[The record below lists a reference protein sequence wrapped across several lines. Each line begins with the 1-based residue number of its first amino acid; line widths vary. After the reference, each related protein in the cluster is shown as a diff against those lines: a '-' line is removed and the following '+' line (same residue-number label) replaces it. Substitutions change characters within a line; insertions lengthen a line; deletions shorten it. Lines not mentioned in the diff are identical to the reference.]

1 MGRDG
6 FIPKKFFGY
15 VHPKFQTP
23 SRNVL
28 LSAIISF
35 SALLFQDSLASA
47 YSLVSFGAITGFL
60 FTNTCVI
67 FRYWIRDKER
77 GGAAL
82 FKYVI
87 LPVVAIAV
95 CIFLWF
101 SLTTTAKV
109 VGFSWLGLGIV
120 FLAIKTKGF
129 KEMPPELEL

>member
-1 MGRDG
+1 MSGADLVLKNGVILSVTLDG
-6 FIPKKFFGY
+6 KRINGTAVAVKGGLIVKVGADADMAEYISGNTKVVDCRGNTIMPGMCDAHC
-15 VHPKFQTP
+15 HP
-23 SRNVL
+23 
-28 LSAIISF
+28 AI
-35 SALLFQDSLASA
+35 
-47 YSLVSFGAITGFL
+47 
-60 FTNTCVI
+60 
-67 FRYWIRDKER
+67 
-77 GGAAL
+77 
-82 FKYVI
+82 VI